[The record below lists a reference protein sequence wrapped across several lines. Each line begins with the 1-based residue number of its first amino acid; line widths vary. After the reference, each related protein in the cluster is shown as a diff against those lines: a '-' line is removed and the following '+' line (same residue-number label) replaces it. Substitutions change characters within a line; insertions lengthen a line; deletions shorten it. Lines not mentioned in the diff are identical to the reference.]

1 MITSDI
7 YGNTFTN
14 TFNSKIVSAS
24 QRLKPKVLVDWLQG
38 KNCTSL
44 SASVDSNNVHSST
57 VQGSIGYYFSPEQA
71 MNGYERQSF
80 TWAVAGAK
88 DVNGNVIKADGSWHT
103 MPADLSD
110 DFEFGWWSGSI
121 STTTVE
127 STYGGYEFTNNPTL
141 TFTFDDRKCNLI
153 RVTTSEYY
161 GQVHTYRMTVRSS
174 DAGVPDPIYT
184 EVITIPADSYYYE
197 HYLPSSIGHST
208 IDTIEVEIISTRNSE
223 DYARIQEVNP
233 IYQTDVSDE
242 IISLNYDIARDLH
255 STELPIAGSGTG
267 SLSVT
272 LDNTDKSFSI
282 FNSSSSYGPYMKK
295 NVKINSTTGWQV
307 TKYDSLFVEKQ
318 LLSSVTESD
327 TSFSLNNTNDL
338 PDGGSG
344 DEYVMIIDPDNY
356 TREYVLVSSKD
367 STYGMTISQR
377 GFNNSIARSH
387 AAGTKIVYETY
398 EYPQYTP
405 TYVNEWQGQTGD
417 MTVGAGASDW
427 AKFASEKIITNGFF
441 LEKVTTA
448 DAVENLLMRTNYP
461 KADFSSLNK
470 YDKSALS
477 KGAILHMNFSER
489 VVDRSGTDLPVK
501 NGLRARFFAIPAER
515 FNTVKDIVADALDKQ
530 LSELEKALGDKAFT
544 VPDYTVNTVDIN
556 DTNTY
561 ALDLVDFTF
570 TDTNGDTIEDY
581 YNMVFDGYYVPS
593 ESGDQVLAISIQ
605 HGGVRLY
612 LEDTLILDSYRVH
625 DVGVGVYEDIESEVV
640 NLVAGKPYKIR
651 IESFYGA
658 PTNATDGFAIYLQ
671 YAVGSDPLA
680 IVPVENVYTMAAIDR
695 IGSVDAP
702 YTAGS
707 TDRNKVRNNGV
718 YINNIPV
725 GKDGG
730 LVSDDENYSVRIG
743 SGSPASYVRIPYD
756 SSWDLN
762 SSSSENYSGE
772 WSVECYIKPTESF
785 YGTPGYISMWD
796 DYSSPTGGFEFYN
809 NTNDNESGF
818 RVVTSADTG
827 LSKTEATGSLL
838 PTNEWSHVVA
848 TYDGTTLK
856 YYINGSLEGTYSVQ
870 GTISS
875 WNNIDICIGGR
886 NAYYLVG
893 TGEVAPSTIRD
904 FFADQFLIYNKA
916 LSASQVADRYTEA
929 VMQPL
934 TVYPFLYGNE
944 ASARDIIEEITLAD
958 LGRFYI
964 DEVGKAKYE
973 HFYAYFEPSID
984 RHAVAQMTIDD
995 DTSIL
1000 EANYNVQLQANKV
1013 VVKIAGLS
1021 SNLVGVQPLWNAED
1035 PTTLAVVNLETTV
1048 NSTATSITVS
1058 STEEPPFSKTG
1069 YLVIDN
1075 EIVKYGSKS
1084 ENAFS
1089 DLERG
1094 LFGTTAASHTS
1105 GAAVREVRYWDL
1117 KYSKG
1122 PAFEVKDPFITGIR
1136 FESPQEIDIL
1146 KWEPQSY
1153 GAELIISA
1161 NSNVDKGTFVFA
1173 QGTNPLTEKVAFTS
1187 VAGTPV
1193 LLTEQ
1198 DSQIKEQVADLSENI
1213 RQYGIKEVVI
1223 ENAFITDFDHG
1234 QKIADFIISKMSE
1247 PVPII
1252 NLSTMLTPKLA
1263 VGDRLKITSLDAF
1276 DIINGEYWV
1285 ISKGTSYSSSPSQSI
1300 SIRKVV

>member
-1 MITSDI
+1 MITTDI
-7 YGNTFTN
+7 YGNTLTN
-14 TFNSKIVSAS
+14 TFTSKTTSAS
-24 QRLKPKVLVDWLQG
+24 QRLKPKVMVDWLQS

-44 SASVDSNNVHSST
+44 SYTVDSNNAHSST
-57 VQGSIGYYFSPEQA
+57 NQGSLGYYFSPEQA
-71 MNGYERQSF
+71 MNGHERQSF
-80 TWAVAGAK
+80 TWAVTNAK
-88 DVNGNVIKADGSWHT
+88 DIDGNIIKADGTWYT
-103 MPADLSD
+103 MPSDLSD

-121 STTTVE
+121 STTNVE
-127 STYGGYEFTNNPTL
+127 STYGGYEFVNNPTL
-141 TFTFDDRKCNLI
+141 IFTFDSRKCNLI
-153 RVTTSEYY
+153 RIVTSEYY
-161 GQVHTYRMTVRSS
+161 GQVHTYRLTVRSS
-174 DAGVPDPIYT
+174 DAGVANPLYT
-184 EVITIPADSYYYE
+184 EVITIPANSYYYE
-197 HYLPSSIGHST
+197 HYLPSTLGHST
-208 IDTIEVEIISTRNSE
+208 INTVEVEVISTRNPE
-223 DYARIQEVNP
+223 DYARIQEINP

-242 IISLNYDIARDLH
+242 VISVNYDITRDLH
-255 STELPIAGSGTG
+255 TTELPIAGSGAG

-272 LDNTDKSFSI
+272 LDNTDKSFNI
-282 FNSSSSYGPYMKK
+282 FNSSSTYGQYMKK
-295 NVKINSTTGWQV
+295 NVKINSSIGWQV
-307 TKYDSLFVEKQ
+307 SKYDSLFVEKH
-318 LLSSVTESD
+318 LTSSINQTD
-327 TSFSLNNTNDL
+327 TSFSLNNTDDL

-344 DEYVMIIDPDNY
+344 DYYVMIIDPDNY
-356 TREYVLVSSKD
+356 TREYVLVSGVVD
-367 STYGMTISQR
+367 DRNLTIAQR

-387 AAGTKIVYETY
+387 SADTKIVFETY
-398 EYPQYTP
+398 EYPEYTT
-405 TYVNEWQGQTGD
+405 TYVDEWQGQTGD
-417 MTVGAGASDW
+417 MSVGAGSSDW
-427 AKFASEKIITNGFF
+427 TKFASEKIITNGFF

-570 TDTNGDTIEDY
+570 TDANGDTIEDY
-581 YNMVFDGYYVPS
+581 YNMVFDGYYTPG

-680 IVPVENVYTMAAIDR
+680 IVPIENVYTMAAIDR
-695 IGSVDAP
+695 IGSADAP

-718 YINNIPV
+718 YIGDISV

-730 LVSDDENYSVRIG
+730 LVSDAENYSVHFTSTDYMRL
-743 SGSPASYVRIPYD
+743 PYD
-756 SSWDLN
+756 LSWDLN

-772 WSVECYIKPTESF
+772 WSIELYIKPTTSGF
-785 YGTPGYISMWD
+785 GGDYAYISSFD
-796 DYSSPTGGFEFYN
+796 SASPSGGFEFYADSSEHGFKIK
-809 NTNDNESGF
+809 TSSGIESVSVSG
-818 RVVTSADTG
+818 TLSNSA
-827 LSKTEATGSLL
+827 
-838 PTNEWSHVVA
+838 WSHVLV
-848 TYDGTTLK
+848 TYDGTNIK
-856 YYINGSLEGTYSVQ
+856 YYLNGDLQDTLAVV

-875 WNNIDICIGGR
+875 WSNLDIAFGGR

-893 TGEVAPSTIRD
+893 TGEVAPSSLKD
-904 FFADQFLIYNKA
+904 FYLDQFLIYNKT
-916 LSASQVADRYTEA
+916 LSTTQVADRYTEA

-973 HFYAYFEPSID
+973 HFYAYFEPSIN
-984 RHAVAQMTIDD
+984 RHAVTQMTIDD

-1069 YLVIDN
+1069 YLVLDN

-1105 GAAVREVRYWDL
+1105 GTAVREVRYWDL

-1153 GAELIISA
+1153 GAELIVSA
-1161 NSNVDKGTFVFA
+1161 NANVDKGTFVFA
-1173 QGTNPLTEKVAFTS
+1173 QGTNPLTEKVAFTA

-1213 RQYGIKEVVI
+1213 RQYGVKEVVI
-1223 ENAFITDFDHG
+1223 ENPFITDFDHG
-1234 QKIADFIISKMSE
+1234 QKIADFIISKMGE

-1252 NLSTMLTPKLA
+1252 NLSTMLTPKLT

-1285 ISKGTSYSSSPSQSI
+1285 ISKGTSYSTSPSQSI